1 MRSTQRG
8 MSTRIL
14 APHFRRWWFTA
25 TGTHKPSLMCLK
37 FWRYGYTVV
46 SLIDDPVSQ
55 HLLWRC
61 SILRSN
67 CERSKQSKP
76 WCAGRWVRNPKCSK
90 TGYATEARLFFITLM
105 SAVLSFYASD
115 DLQIIVREQRRRQSI
130 LLRFTD
136 RLCMTRLDDAWGEHP
151 RACIR
156 VVNWS
161 LRLPCG
167 LLIGCVWH
175 IFQ

>member
-1 MRSTQRG
+1 
-8 MSTRIL
+8 
-14 APHFRRWWFTA
+14 
-25 TGTHKPSLMCLK
+25 
-37 FWRYGYTVV
+37 
-46 SLIDDPVSQ
+46 
-55 HLLWRC
+55 
-61 SILRSN
+61 
-67 CERSKQSKP
+67 
-76 WCAGRWVRNPKCSK
+76 
-90 TGYATEARLFFITLM
+90 
-105 SAVLSFYASD
+105 
-115 DLQIIVREQRRRQSI
+115 VREQRRRQSI